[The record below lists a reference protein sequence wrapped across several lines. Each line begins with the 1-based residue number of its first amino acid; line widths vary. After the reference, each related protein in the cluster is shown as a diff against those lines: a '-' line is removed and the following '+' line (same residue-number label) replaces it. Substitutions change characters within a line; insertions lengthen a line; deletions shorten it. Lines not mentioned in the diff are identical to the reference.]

1 MTTSHAPKPRR
12 TMLPPNLTRNY
23 YEVRRLIAEGE
34 GRELPHWY
42 QLTVE
47 QKLAEEREVELFR
60 RAILRAEEEQDLVAN
75 FNAPAAKDAPAAEST
90 EAAAPA
96 VDCECPGCSTI
107 RALDELVRQAQR
119 LEVALGWDVNS
130 KGQGAAVYAF
140 KPVSLTPQE
149 RADLEK
155 RAKEA
160 IAEWV
165 AKGKPL
171 KMTGLVPAPRRGG
184 LYGLGPTWSD
194 LERWIFRAQ
203 AAAPRAFLRDL

>member
-1 MTTSHAPKPRR
+1 MTTSQAPKPRR
-12 TMLPPNLTRNY
+12 TMLPPNLTRNH

-42 QLTVE
+42 QLTAE

-60 RAILRAEEEQDLVAN
+60 RAILRAEEEQDLVAS
-75 FNAPAAKDAPAAEST
+75 FNAPAAQQVPAAEST
-90 EAAAPA
+90 EASAPA
-96 VDCECPGCSTI
+96 VDCECPGCSTV
-107 RALDELVRQAQR
+107 RALAELIRQAQR
-119 LEVALGWDVNS
+119 LETTLGWDVNS
-130 KGQGAAVYAF
+130 IGQGAVVYAF

-155 RAKEA
+155 RTKEA
-160 IAEWV
+160 LAQWV

-171 KMTGLVPAPRRGG
+171 KMTGLAPTPSPG

-194 LERWIFRAQ
+194 LERWIFRTQ
-203 AAAPRAFLRDL
+203 ASAPRAFLRDL